1 MFNEVFLRAS
11 GCRSELKVKYQ
22 GFLRGLD
29 ANASHCGHLVEPPTV
44 ESKIPISVQRS
55 TLEDLTDFLY
65 TAVSRTFWETANDL
79 QETELLVFKTWGHI
93 GNVLKA
99 DPILDES
106 GADVVMSHF
115 ATITT
120 AIDAFCA
127 RLSAHLTLTPEQSA
141 VFDEDDLMD
150 FQRLCFRL
158 VTTDELPA
166 VDDRFRL
173 LWAVGPIHAMRAR
186 FLAWSNAL
194 SGSNAA
200 LRAHLETIP
209 ANIDR
214 SKTMA
219 HGLKRKAEEEVQA
232 DS

>member
-11 GCRSELKVKYQ
+11 SCRSELKSKYQ

-44 ESKIPISVQRS
+44 ESKIPISVPRP
-55 TLEDLTDFLY
+55 TLNDLGDLLY
-65 TAVSRTFWETANDL
+65 TAVSRTYWETANDL
-79 QETELLVFKTWGHI
+79 QETELLVFKTLGHI

-99 DPILDES
+99 RLVLDEAE
-106 GADVVMSHF
+106 ADVVMNHF

-120 AIDAFCA
+120 AIDVFCT
-127 RLSAHLTLTPEQSA
+127 RLSTHLKLTPEQST

-173 LWAVGPIHAMRAR
+173 LWAVGPIHAMRGR

-194 SGSNAA
+194 SKSNAA
-200 LRAHLETIP
+200 LMTQLETLS
-209 ANIDR
+209 ANTDR
-214 SKTMA
+214 SETMA
-219 HGLKRKAEEEVQA
+219 HSLKRKADEEVQA